1 MHNTGDI
8 RPVIIKGL
16 LISVLL
22 FITALLY
29 GRLVT
34 VNIMEARNF
43 ITAREM
49 VREGNWLLPT
59 LNGEPRIAKPP
70 LPSWVTALFMLQA
83 GTDADLMVNRIPSGI
98 SALLMAFFACML
110 VKSITGDEEITL
122 LFLLVLATSFMFM
135 LSARKNAWDIYSISF
150 MTGAVWALAEVFN
163 RSRGR
168 VLFLALAAF
177 FMTCA
182 FYSKGPVPFWVM
194 LVPFLTAYAIVF
206 GTQAL
211 RTNKWGM
218 LWAFLCC
225 IVLSA
230 AWPLYVYLN
239 LPHTAAAVASGE
251 SQGWFT
257 RHTQP
262 VWYYLLHLQDI
273 VGIWIFYLIY
283 GLVAPFIKKDWAPRE
298 KFFVVWF
305 ILTLVAISIF
315 PEKKARYLLPAVVP
329 GAMISA
335 VAVRRL
341 CENPGVAGKIVNGAF
356 CLTTV
361 LVFLV
366 AAGGLVYF
374 SRGGINLPLLAGIPL
389 LLLACG
395 LLAGAYV
402 KKQFRRIPFIA
413 VSGLCLC
420 LVFLPPAVSVQFG
433 HDQTDPFMHLRDDP
447 AYKAAD
453 FYSLGRIPP
462 EVIWASGRIIRP
474 LGDQS
479 PQSLMEKGKP
489 FILLS
494 EGAMDEP
501 PARFHLLETA
511 QTDKRTFYIYRFNPD
526 IS

>member
-1 MHNTGDI
+1 MHKSQNFQQ
-8 RPVIIKGL
+8 RIITGL
-16 LISVLL
+16 LIAALL
-22 FITALLY
+22 FITTLIY

-98 SALLMAFFACML
+98 SALLLALFACML
-110 VKSITGDEEITL
+110 VKRITADGEITL

-150 MTGAVWALAEVFN
+150 MTGAVWALTEVFY
-163 RSRGR
+163 RARGR
-168 VLFLALAAF
+168 ARFLVLTSF

-194 LVPFLTAYAIVF
+194 LVPFLAAYVLVF
-206 GTQAL
+206 GAHDL
-211 RTNKWGM
+211 RINRWG
-218 LWAFLCC
+218 LIGAFFCC
-225 IVLSA
+225 ILLSG
-230 AWPLYVYLN
+230 AWPLFVYLN
-239 LPHTAAAVASGE
+239 LPHTAAVVASGE

-257 RHTQP
+257 KHTQP
-262 VWYYLLHLQDI
+262 VWYYLLHFQDI

-283 GLVAPFIKKDWAPRE
+283 GLIAPFIKKDWAPRE

-305 ILTLVAISIF
+305 ILTIVAISIF

-329 GAMISA
+329 GAMVATI
-335 VAVRRL
+335 AVRRL
-341 CENPGVAGKIVNGAF
+341 QQRPGLAGKIVNGAF
-356 CLTTV
+356 CLTMG
-361 LVFLV
+361 LVFLA
-366 AAGGLVYF
+366 AAGVLVYF
-374 SRGGINLPLLAGIPL
+374 SRHGINLPLLMGIPL
-389 LLLACG
+389 LLGACG

-402 KKQFRRIPFIA
+402 KNQFNRIPFLA
-413 VSGLCLC
+413 VTGLCLC
-420 LVFLPPAVSVQFG
+420 LIFLPPAASVRFG
-433 HDQTDPFMHLRDDP
+433 HDQTDPFMHLRDTV
-447 AYKAAD
+447 AYQTTD
-453 FYSLGRIPP
+453 FYSTGRIPP

-474 LGDQS
+474 LADQS
-479 PQSLMEKGKP
+479 PQVLMDKNKP

-494 EGAMDEP
+494 EGALDKTP
-501 PARFHLLETA
+501 DRLRLLETI
-511 QTDKRTFYIYRFNPD
+511 QTDKRTFYLYRFTPD

>member
-1 MHNTGDI
+1 MLNAEKP
-8 RPVIIKGL
+8 RSIIINGL
-16 LISVLL
+16 LIAALL
-22 FITALLY
+22 FITSLLY

-70 LPSWVTALFMLQA
+70 LPSWVTALFMRQA
-83 GTDADLMVNRIPSGI
+83 GTDADLMINRIPSGI
-98 SALLMAFFACML
+98 SALLLAFFACLL
-110 VKSITGDEEITL
+110 VRRITGDGEITI

-150 MTGAVWALAEVFN
+150 MTGTTWALTEVFD
-163 RSRGR
+163 RKRR
-168 VLFLALAAF
+168 RARFLVLAAF

-194 LVPFLTAYAIVF
+194 LGPFLAAYVIVF
-206 GTQAL
+206 GAQDL
-211 RTNKWGM
+211 RENTWG
-218 LWAFLCC
+218 LVWTFFCC
-225 IVLSA
+225 ILLSA

-257 RHTQP
+257 KHTQP
-262 VWYYLLHLQDI
+262 VWYYLLHFQDI
-273 VGIWIFYLIY
+273 VGVWIFYLLY
-283 GLVAPFIKKDWAPRE
+283 GLVTPFIKRDWTPRE

-305 ILTLVAISIF
+305 ILTIVAVSIF

-329 GAMISA
+329 GAMVAA

-341 CENPGVAGKIVNGAF
+341 WENAGLAAKIVNGAF
-356 CLTTV
+356 CLTMG
-361 LVFLV
+361 LIFLT
-366 AAGGLVYF
+366 AAGGLAYL
-374 SRGGINLPLLAGIPL
+374 SSDGINPALLAGIPL
-389 LLLACG
+389 LLGACA
-395 LLAGAYV
+395 LLAGAYA
-402 KKQFRRIPFIA
+402 KKQFNRLPFIA
-413 VSGLCLC
+413 VTGLCLC

-433 HDQTDPFMHLRDDP
+433 HDQTAPFMHLRDTA
-447 AYKAAD
+447 AYQTTD
-453 FYSLGRIPP
+453 FYSMGRIPP

-474 LGDQS
+474 LTDQS
-479 PQSLMEKGKP
+479 PQDLMDKGEP
-489 FILLS
+489 FILMS
-494 EGAMDEP
+494 EGALEVPSTDL
-501 PARFHLLETA
+501 HLLETV
-511 QTDKRTFYIYRFNPD
+511 QTDKRTFYLYRFNPD